1 MELASIYLD
10 KTKLDQNNIF
20 TINFLTTESDFNV
33 FFNKNT
39 ICYITNLDL
48 NLVLDDETI
57 TETENKTHHQKVIEL
72 SKLSNELISKSFN
85 NTKFNEVKL
94 INQYPTSINNL
105 SYKLYLTDEII
116 DAFSYKYEFLD
127 TEENKIKKCKIYD
140 QYQHL
145 KVGMQFQFND
155 TSTYTVRL
163 VGDKLKKKLEYD
175 AEKLKIDFWAKS
187 LNSIL
192 YELDTKSFLF
202 KAPLYN
208 ELHYL
213 YKKNN
218 LSPSKKD
225 LLYEYYFNI
234 DTDNHHV
241 ICNENKYNSLTSTEK
256 VDVVFIVL
264 KNKKIRAI
272 KNRIFWLPRWNIGGD
287 HTVYLL

>member
-1 MELASIYLD
+1 MELASIYLNE
-10 KTKLDQNNIF
+10 TKLDQNNKF

-48 NLVLDDETI
+48 NLILDDQTI
-57 TETENKTHHQKVIEL
+57 TKTKTHHPKVIEL

-105 SYKLYLTDEII
+105 SHKLYLTDEII

-155 TSTYTVRL
+155 ISTYTVRL

-187 LNSIL
+187 INTIIYTNSQKL
-192 YELDTKSFLF
+192 LL

-218 LSPSKKD
+218 LSVSKKD
-225 LLYEYYFNI
+225 LFYEYYFNI

-256 VDVVFIVL
+256 QDVVFIVL
-264 KNKKIRAI
+264 KNKKLELLETEYFGYHLGILEAI
-272 KNRIFWLPRWNIGGD
+272 
-287 HTVYLL
+287 VSYLL